1 MLTSCCSLYQVFLL
15 PVVGA
20 VLFNCSRPP
29 PLQHLVAQ
37 LDLQRVGMEFS
48 FTVGDGR
55 YYGGVFNAPLETGRN
70 YYVVLRAVRR
80 WKTVS
85 WSSPALISCNGS
97 VLNGFNRSL
106 SLSRPL
112 QESQSSCILWAKV
125 LGKKSLGCQIVALI
139 SMN

>member
-1 MLTSCCSLYQVFLL
+1 MLTICCSVYQVFVL

-20 VLFNCSRPP
+20 VLFDCSRLP

-37 LDLQRVGMEFS
+37 LDLQQVGMEVS

-80 WKTVS
+80 WKAVS
-85 WSSPALISCNGS
+85 WSNTAKSQCTGS
-97 VLNGFNRSL
+97 DTSL
-106 SLSRPL
+106 
-112 QESQSSCILWAKV
+112 
-125 LGKKSLGCQIVALI
+125 
-139 SMN
+139 

>member
-1 MLTSCCSLYQVFLL
+1 MLLMLTSCCSVYQVFVL

-20 VLFNCSRPP
+20 VLFNCSSPP

-37 LDLQRVGMEFS
+37 WDLRRVGSEVS

-55 YYGGVFNAPLETGRN
+55 YYGGMFNAPLETGRN

-85 WSSPALISCNGS
+85 RSSTA
-97 VLNGFNRSL
+97 
-106 SLSRPL
+106 
-112 QESQSSCILWAKV
+112 W
-125 LGKKSLGCQIVALI
+125 
-139 SMN
+139 